1 MTRRS
6 NTQELIRKAPRVRLP
21 RETSR
26 DALADFLSGRGD
38 HSLLL
43 HALFDDV
50 LDEPVPRRLSTMLR
64 RQD

>member
-1 MTRRS
+1 M
-6 NTQELIRKAPRVRLP
+6 RLP

-26 DALADFLSGRGD
+26 QALAEYLSGCGD

-50 LDEPVPRRLSTMLR
+50 MDEPVPWRLSR
-64 RQD
+64 IFHSSD

>member
-1 MTRRS
+1 MTQRS
-6 NTQELIRKAPRVRLP
+6 NTHELIRKAPRVRLP
-21 RETSR
+21 GETSR
-26 DALADFLSGRGD
+26 HALADFLSGRGD

-64 RQD
+64 RQE